1 MLFSVQLDRV
11 FSRIRDHETI
21 TEKGQDVRT
30 VLWQRRRGLT
40 GGNPASEDQSE
51 KVSFADGEYEMEAD
65 EMTAEALNI
74 NLGPTADEIEAL
86 IRQQKAAGQ
95 VYDQPYEEDE
105 DNDLEEEEAEEEVDE
120 DVDVD
125 EEVDEDDEHM
135 DDDAEEGEDDDEG
148 VEDLMDFH
156 DVDEED
162 VDEED
167 VDEEVVDEEDEE
179 EDEEDVEEGDEG
191 EGEEGEGE
199 EIRALRM
206 EVEQRQ
212 RQAPPVFPELPPV
225 VINGRQTL
233 LFSATGLQSNK
244 VLHAKEKAQLK
255 KYRLRGTVLG
265 VATDFSLPTS
275 LKQ

>member
-1 MLFSVQLDRV
+1 MIFFLCHVQLDRV

-86 IRQQKAAGQ
+86 IRLQKEAGQ
-95 VYDQPYEEDE
+95 VYDQPYDEDE
-105 DNDLEEEEAEEEVDE
+105 DHDPEDEEVDE
-120 DVDVD
+120 DVEHMEDD
-125 EEVDEDDEHM
+125 AEDGEDDE
-135 DDDAEEGEDDDEG
+135 DA
-148 VEDLMDFH
+148 EDLMDFH

-162 VDEED
+162 EED
-167 VDEEVVDEEDEE
+167 VDGEED
-179 EDEEDVEEGDEG
+179 DEANDEDVEGEDEDDYEDVEEG
-191 EGEEGEGE
+191 EGEEGEEGE
-199 EIRALRM
+199 ETRALRM

-255 KYRLRGTVLG
+255 KFRLRGTVLG
-265 VATDFSLPTS
+265 VATDFSLPSS